1 MSKTR
6 TSFGLGKSRVRHND
20 GDDTRRLGN
29 GFQVH
34 QSDASHTDDTD
45 LDDILGVDLFH
56 RHGQL
61 ADGTRHGLRAKGGD
75 ARHEQHSEKG
85 SKRLHGDRG
94 ASARTENMIER
105 RRRGGGGKSSTDKE
119 ELEHLRRQL
128 LAVETRVKDVVSH
141 LRESQ
146 SISSCSMLPVS
157 FSLPYDKYYDGWDA
171 PKVVT
176 CVHGKG

>member
-56 RHGQL
+56 RHAQL
-61 ADGTRHGLRAKGGD
+61 ADGTRHGLRAKGGG

-85 SKRLHGDRG
+85 SKRLHGDR
-94 ASARTENMIER
+94 ASARTENLIER
-105 RRRGGGGKSSTDKE
+105 WRRGGGKSSTEKE
-119 ELEHLRRQL
+119 EHLRRQL
-128 LAVETRVKDVVSH
+128 LAVETKAKDVLPH

-157 FSLPYDKYYDGWDA
+157 FSLLR
-171 PKVVT
+171 
-176 CVHGKG
+176 